1 MSALPIPDLARQYVS
16 WLNDR
21 MLTVERGSMQVLST
35 PFLDPFHDGIEIYVD
50 GTGGEIL
57 LHDNGRTLDNLMDMG
72 VQIEKSE
79 RRQQIIQHAIAGC
92 GVEWRNGRLQTVV
105 TPGSVPQRAHFLLTA
120 ISRLNDLWM
129 SATPRTAG
137 DFFAIVKEYFDE
149 HDVRYVANVQI
160 PGRTVDH
167 PMDFVISLPRGK
179 DRLVKLMA
187 SPTVQA
193 AKLVSFTWMEIQGTR
208 PESQRLV
215 VVNDIP
221 SGETSGADDD
231 EPPTRHI
238 SDQSQAILQAYSHTV
253 LKWSD
258 ASNDD
263 VFLRAVQKV

>member
-1 MSALPIPDLARQYVS
+1 M
-16 WLNDR
+16 
-21 MLTVERGSMQVLST
+21 
-35 PFLDPFHDGIEIYVD
+35 
-50 GTGGEIL
+50 
-57 LHDNGRTLDNLMDMG
+57 
-72 VQIEKSE
+72 
-79 RRQQIIQHAIAGC
+79 
-92 GVEWRNGRLQTVV
+92 

-215 VVNDIP
+215 VVNDIA
-221 SGETSGADDD
+221 SGETSGADDE